1 MSVKT
6 YSLATH
12 ASFKLSP
19 HFRVEEF
26 ACKDG
31 TDSVLISQELVEM
44 LEKLREKLGC
54 SINVNSGY
62 RTVSH
67 NRAIGGS
74 LTSKHCYGLAADIIC
89 KKNGKTVPAKEVCCA
104 AQKLG
109 FPGIAYITAGATHVD
124 MREGKKWWA
133 DESRNDKPVKDFFD
147 YFGIT
152 DTERCP
158 YKAPTSAQKR
168 GSRGEGVKWV
178 QWHLIKRGFPC
189 GKSGIDG
196 SFGKA
201 TENAVLNFQAANGL
215 ETDGICGPATRAA
228 LKL

>member
-1 MSVKT
+1 MSVIT
-6 YSLATH
+6 YSKVADGSK
-12 ASFKLSP
+12 ALSP

-31 TDSVLISQELVEM
+31 SDTVLISQELVEM

-54 SINVNSGY
+54 SININSGY

-89 KKNGKTVPAKEVCCA
+89 KRGKATVSAKEVCCA
-104 AQKLG
+104 AQSLG

-124 MREGKKWWA
+124 VRQGKWWA
-133 DESRNDKPVKDFFD
+133 DESRNDRAVKDFYA
-147 YFGIT
+147 YFGIE
-152 DTERCP
+152 DPDKCP
-158 YKAPTSAQKR
+158 YSMPATAKKR
-168 GSRGEGVKWV
+168 GSRGEGVKWI
-178 QWHLIKRGFPC
+178 QWHLVKRGFLPE
-189 GKSGIDG
+189 GGVDG
-196 SFGKA
+196 SFGPA
-201 TENAVLNFQAANGL
+201 TEKAVLAFQASMGL
-215 ETDGICGPATRAA
+215 EQDGICGPATRRA